1 MKGRQ
6 ALAEV
11 TDGTAALAITV
22 VALVGAR
29 AVAVQPK
36 KKAKAKAQAQ
46 PRDDGEELNS
56 RARREEWRAPLPEE
70 NRELRTEI
78 TQQRVELRM
87 EAGQGR
93 TRRDEAQTLR
103 SEYVEARS
111 EEAALKTVLKLQQ
124 SINDCSQQQML
135 QLRSEYSSA
144 LESQQHELHELDQVE
159 ASRMVYQLCES
170 SVRCMRSRTG
180 PVHRADPEGVEQAGT
195 RGGRHLSLS
204 TSSFYVTSRAGRVPR
219 ADPEGVEQAGTRG
232 GRHLSLSTSTFYV
245 RSRAGRVP
253 RADPE
258 GFDKPQTG
266 GGRQ

>member
-1 MKGRQ
+1 MERRLKQQR
-6 ALAEV
+6 
-11 TDGTAALAITV
+11 V
-22 VALVGAR
+22 VALFGAR
-29 AVAVQPK
+29 AVAVVATASQRRRRRPK
-36 KKAKAKAQAQ
+36 RRPNLGTMAKSSTAGQDE
-46 PRDDGEELNS
+46 RSGEL
-56 RARREEWRAPLPEE
+56 PLLEE

-93 TRRDEAQTLR
+93 TLRDEAQTLR

-135 QLRSEYSSA
+135 ELRSEYSST